1 MCMGKRE
8 ELTDEQWSILE
19 PLIPK
24 VLPRADRR
32 GRPIVHGDRAV
43 LNGILWVLRTGA
55 AWADLPERFP
65 SGSTCFRGFSRWMR
79 QGVLQAILEALAR
92 DLEDRGKIDLSECFI
107 DGTFVVAKKGASQ
120 WERPS
125 GARVRSSW
133 LLQTLRV
140 FHSPCTRL
148 LLLHMRSPLSK
159 LPSLTP
165 SRWDDPNDLSGI
177 VPTTVIRSISA
188 LRLKA
193 LR

>member
-1 MCMGKRE
+1 MGKRE

-24 VLPRADRR
+24 QLPRADGR
-32 GRPIVHGDRAV
+32 GRPVVHSDRAV

-65 SGSTCFRGFSRWMR
+65 SGSTCFRRFSRWMR

-92 DLEDRGKIDLSECFI
+92 DLEERGKINLAECFI
-107 DGTFVVAKKGASQ
+107 DGTFVVAKKGAAQ

-125 GARVRSSW
+125 GAKVRSSW

-148 LLLHMRSPLSK
+148 LLLHMRSPLSR
-159 LPSLTP
+159 LPSLKA
-165 SRWDDPNDLSGI
+165 SRWDDPSDLSGI

>member
-1 MCMGKRE
+1 MGKRE
-8 ELTDEQWSILE
+8 ELTDQQWAILE

-24 VLPRADRR
+24 PRRRSDGR
-32 GRPIVHGDRAV
+32 GRPPVHSNRAV
-43 LNGILWVLRTGA
+43 MNGVLWVLRTGA
-55 AWADLPERFP
+55 AWADLPDRFP
-65 SGSTCFRGFSRWMR
+65 SGSTCFRRFSRWMH

-107 DGTFVVAKKGASQ
+107 DGTFVVAKKGAAQ

-159 LPSLTP
+159 LPSLRA

-188 LRLKA
+188 SLIKA

>member
-1 MCMGKRE
+1 MGKRE
-8 ELTDEQWSILE
+8 ELTDEQWAILE

-24 VLPRADRR
+24 GVPRADGR
-32 GRPIVHGDRAV
+32 GRPVVHSDRAV

-65 SGSTCFRGFSRWMR
+65 SGSTCFRRFSGWMR

-92 DLEDRGKIDLSECFI
+92 DLEDRGRIDLSECFI

-159 LPSLTP
+159 LPSLKP
-165 SRWDDPNDLSGI
+165 SRWEDPNDLSGI
-177 VPTTVIRSISA
+177 VPTTVIRSIIA
-188 LRLKA
+188 LRRKA
-193 LR
+193 LN